1 MRPYDLGPD
10 VSNTKPW
17 GWGLGQG
24 DAYLHESWNGGPPD
38 VDASPQT
45 GTDAG
50 RAWAG
55 VTAAAKQR
63 VSL

>member
-1 MRPYDLGPD
+1 MGL
-10 VSNTKPW
+10 
-17 GWGLGQG
+17 GLGQG